1 MRIPVL
7 LLCPFSASS
16 RCKLLFSPLSAS
28 IFNTS
33 VLIFRFCRRR
43 QACFPYFNRFFFV
56 FSLLLITKSLPFL
69 SIFLDFFSILF
80 PFPFSLHVSILP
92 HSRFYRFCRFY
103 RFYRFYWI
111 YAFSLK
117 SSCPRPIKKGAAKLP
132 FLRCILLH
140 QHTFFNFHC
149 RQVFHRIDSV
159 KL

>member
-16 RCKLLFSPLSAS
+16 QRKLLFSPLSAS

-33 VLIFRFCRRR
+33 VLIFRFCRQR

-80 PFPFSLHVSILP
+80 YFPFFTACK
-92 HSRFYRFCRFY
+92 HS
-103 RFYRFYWI
+103 
-111 YAFSLK
+111 
-117 SSCPRPIKKGAAKLP
+117 PPLP
-132 FLRCILLH
+132 FLPLLLLLLLLPFLPLLLDLRFLSKIKLSPPNKKRSRKAP
-140 QHTFFNFHC
+140 FFTLHFTAPAHLF
-149 RQVFHRIDSV
+149 QFPLPAS
-159 KL
+159 LSPY